1 VTIVYESPMKLKD
14 GIETM
19 ISTMEIFRVVDG
31 HIIEVWNCGHKQGG
45 WQ

>member
-1 VTIVYESPMKLKD
+1 MKLKD